1 MFVTLQS
8 NEVTSSNACELEAMK
23 RFLAFLQ
30 RKGLIVDSMITDRH
44 KSVAKQLRVHHP
56 TVEHFFDTW
65 HAAKGGTVDIFIKNG
80 LYYAVLTIRNTDVV
94 CILLI
99 LRGQALQC
107 EICRLFWR
115 DLSDI
120 IHPGFKLPLAC

>member
-44 KSVAKQLRVHHP
+44 KSVAKHLRVHHP
-56 TVEHFFDTW
+56 TVEHFFDTR
-65 HAAKGGTVDIFIKNG
+65 HVAKGGTVEMLIKNG
-80 LYYAVLTIRNTDVV
+80 L
-94 CILLI
+94 
-99 LRGQALQC
+99 
-107 EICRLFWR
+107 
-115 DLSDI
+115 
-120 IHPGFKLPLAC
+120 